1 MNISGVNHSELRR
14 TYRITPIQHPLRS
27 AAFEG
32 AYLSR
37 LPLSPPL
44 IIQLDCW
51 DSQGELMIPYD
62 ELPFLVCHLSL
73 QTPEGHD
80 AAMIQSPE
88 GELVSM
94 LYGTL
99 VATPSEM
106 LDRAGASGV
115 YFAFPDVSVR
125 HVGRFRLKINV
136 MRITGGQ
143 PLDTTYTEPFD
154 VVDAS
159 EYTAPDVTDL
169 TRHFDAQGVIRFG
182 LPRSEW

>member
-1 MNISGVNHSELRR
+1 MTSVLITALPLTITLHSAFGLL
-14 TYRITPIQHPLRS
+14 TPRHIPLRPYGQS
-27 AAFEG
+27 
-32 AYLSR
+32 LSHFFGTV
-37 LPLSPPL
+37 PPL
-44 IIQLDCW
+44 LDRPFCPAPFNLLLCLYGPI
-51 DSQGELMIPYD
+51 DVLRHVPRSLRCPPRPRSRPASRYD

-136 MRITGGQ
+136 MRITG
-143 PLDTTYTEPFD
+143 
-154 VVDAS
+154 
-159 EYTAPDVTDL
+159 
-169 TRHFDAQGVIRFG
+169 
-182 LPRSEW
+182 